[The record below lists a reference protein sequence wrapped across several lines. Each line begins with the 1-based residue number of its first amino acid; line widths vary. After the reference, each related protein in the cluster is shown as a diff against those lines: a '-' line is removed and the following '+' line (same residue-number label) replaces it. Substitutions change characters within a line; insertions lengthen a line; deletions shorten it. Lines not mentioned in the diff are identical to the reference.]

1 MMATRSWA
9 LTLGVL
15 VLALALTGSESRSV
29 SGVVTDKR
37 GNLLPGAVVEIDN
50 SITKEVQS
58 YIVQKDGRYHF
69 QDLNPDVEFVLHAL
83 YHGHVSKNWTLT
95 KFNGAKHAKADFVI
109 PID

>member
-1 MMATRSWA
+1 MVRRGRA
-9 LTLGVL
+9 LSISILL
-15 VLALALTGSESRSV
+15 CAALLADDSRSV

-50 SITKEVQS
+50 SVTKEIQS

-69 QDLNPDVEFVLHAL
+69 SDLNQNVDFLLHAL
-83 YHGHVSKNWTLT
+83 YRGHVSKTLT
-95 KFNGAKHAKADFVI
+95 LSKLNGSRSATMDFII

>member
-1 MMATRSWA
+1 MLACRWLLLMVVI
-9 LTLGVL
+9 LG
-15 VLALALTGSESRSV
+15 AQAWEPPDSRSI

-50 SITKEVQS
+50 SVTKEIQS
-58 YIVQKDGRYHF
+58 YIVQKDGTYHF
-69 QDLNPDVEFVLHAL
+69 HDLNPDVEFVLHAA
-83 YHGHVSKNWTLT
+83 YRGHVSKSWTLS

>member
-1 MMATRSWA
+1 MRRRSM
-9 LTLGVL
+9 LIL
-15 VLALALTGSESRSV
+15 VLFAPLARAMDGARSI

-50 SITKEVQS
+50 SISKEIRS

-69 QDLNPDVEFVLHAL
+69 EDLNPDVEFVLHAQ
-83 YHGHVSKNWTLT
+83 YHGHLSKNWTLS
-95 KFNGAKHAKADFVI
+95 KFNGSRSVKADFVI